1 MHPLGFDCASSSR
14 LMTAMLLR
22 RLLKSREITAAGDS
36 SQAARFSFLFSY
48 FLTRLRKCVLLFH
61 SSDQLF
67 SQGKMKRFYGE
78 EGRVAGSCS
87 KGLKDRSDLSPEGL
101 HLR

>member
-1 MHPLGFDCASSSR
+1 MHPLGFDCASSSP
-14 LMTAMLLR
+14 LMTAILLR
-22 RLLKSREITAAGDS
+22 RLLKNQEITAAGLCRDCPL
-36 SQAARFSFLFSY
+36 QIFFFFL
-48 FLTRLRKCVLLFH
+48 FLTRLRKCVLHFH

-67 SQGKMKRFYGE
+67 SQAKIKRFYGE

-87 KGLKDRSDLSPEGL
+87 RGLKDRSDLSPEGV